1 MKLTS
6 YCIQKL
12 ICRDA
17 FIGSFCNL
25 GSFTLKSKTFM
36 AHLATTSA
44 LALSVAFAPAAS
56 ALTVRDDVTVA
67 GSEEYADNTQWDGV
81 VQIYMLNNLS
91 GSITFN
97 CTGSLINGRTVLS
110 AAHCFNDY
118 PSTFYDESANL
129 LSPIIAYGPDTFDAL
144 FGWINSGAASNFFEI
159 DERNGLVLGNQVLV
173 HPDADPAFGPAL
185 SFPSAD
191 VAMVSLSNPLA
202 HLPSYAML
210 FSPVGVGEHVSMV
223 GYGGHGIGST
233 GDVGIDGKRQAGENL
248 IGMVGSQVDFLSAIF
263 GTDASPYYT
272 NDPGANQSMYWI
284 DFDNPERTGE
294 ECGRDSFGDWACSD
308 GVSWFY
314 FDDPFNN
321 TWFNTSL
328 SNDIFPGDA
337 LPYEAGTA
345 GGDSG
350 SAIFF
355 DGLGDAPLIGG
366 VLSGGFTFISPVP
379 SGYSDVS
386 YYNPLFNYYDF
397 IVEANPYK
405 YVSALEGDGLWS
417 DPTHWVQDLDP
428 NYMIIDESG
437 NLVNGIPDAPEPG
450 VGSDGPDE
458 GVVLDVDI
466 NPTTADR
473 SSAAGTTG
481 VDASSNAIV
490 GTLGENRPAGG
501 LVIEGDDIGD
511 ASFASVSGGS
521 VWGTTG
527 DAELVTYQYGDIGSP
542 TVLAGPGSTNFVPN
556 NGLQSSGFYNYFDVT
571 LSNAGTTTLDIFAEV
586 DSFTIANLDAAL
598 VVNEDAG
605 LWALVDTQVIGGTL
619 ENNGLFISRDILNVA
634 GVLTGTGTYNAE
646 TIWNGGLLTAGEGM
660 SIIGDLVLTSASVL
674 GYTGN
679 SFSVNG
685 DVSLDGNVLFGTPY
699 AYGDT
704 GTLFT
709 YMGTS
714 TGSLDDTDLMGVLYA
729 TYTDAGGELIYSIEA
744 ASFETVL
751 PTITDENT
759 QSLVDGLNRARS
771 SSYDDISGVYGVLD
785 YLSGDDLLA
794 ALDGVTPYEQ
804 GSVMNGLLAGNN
816 QLGVHL
822 QNRFAA
828 IAQGNA
834 NGSAFNRTGTNGI
847 QVAGMQEMAAF
858 ALAAEATA
866 AEGGGSAS
874 AQSDTGMGTFVEV
887 SYYTGTETNALN
899 TETSDLDGLTI
910 TAGLD
915 RELEPGF
922 RMGAFLSYTDGETTY
937 NSSIGGNESDGMTL
951 GIYAAYAGENGLN
964 LNAYAGAGQR
974 SVTSTRVDVLTGGT
988 LLGSTDADEFI
999 IGAEMSKAYDTG
1011 HMLFIEPSVGLD
1023 FASFDVE
1030 GYSERGG
1037 AGALTFDDLRAETA
1051 QVHAGADFHF
1061 FDPANPSNFRPTF
1074 GADFVYD
1081 LANDGTAVS
1090 SYFNGASASTFQTI
1104 GPDSDSSWVDLSAQL
1119 QYYSSDSLSFSGF
1132 VSQTFGRDELEL
1144 TTFGLNVRKTF

>member
-1 MKLTS
+1 M
-6 YCIQKL
+6 
-12 ICRDA
+12 
-17 FIGSFCNL
+17 
-25 GSFTLKSKTFM
+25 KSKTFM

-44 LALSVAFAPAAS
+44 LALSVALAPAAN

-81 VQIYMLNNLS
+81 VQIYMLNNQT
-91 GSITFN
+91 GGITFN

-110 AAHCFNDY
+110 AAHCFNDF
-118 PSTFYDESANL
+118 PSTFYDADANL

-144 FGWINSGAASNFFEI
+144 FGWLSTGAASSFYEI
-159 DERNGLVLGNQVLV
+159 DERNGLVLGNQVLI
-173 HPDADPAFGPAL
+173 HPDADPAFGSAL
-185 SFPSAD
+185 NFPSAD

-202 HLPSYAML
+202 HLPSYSML

-263 GTDASPYYT
+263 GTDATPYYT
-272 NDPGANQSMYWI
+272 NAPGANQSMYWI
-284 DFDNPERTGE
+284 DFDNPDRTGD
-294 ECGRDSFGDWACSD
+294 ECGRDGIGDWACTD
-308 GVSWFY
+308 GVSWFF
-314 FDDPFNN
+314 FDDPINN

-328 SNDIFPGDA
+328 SNDIFPDDA
-337 LPYEAGTA
+337 LPYESGTA

-355 DGLGDAPLIGG
+355 DQLGDAPIIGG
-366 VLSGGFTFISPVP
+366 VLSGGFTFVSPVP

-405 YVSALEGDGLWS
+405 YVSAIEGDGLWS
-417 DPTHWVQDLDP
+417 DATHWVQDLDP
-428 NYMIIDESG
+428 NYLIIDENG

-458 GVVLDVDI
+458 GIVLDVDI
-466 NPTTADR
+466 APAQQTEGTP
-473 SSAAGTTG
+473 AGTAG
-481 VDASSNAIV
+481 VDASANAVV
-490 GTLGENRPAGG
+490 GSIGENRPAGG
-501 LVIEGDDIGD
+501 LLIEGDGIGD
-511 ASFASVSGGS
+511 ANFGSVSGGS

-527 DAELVTYQYGDIGSP
+527 DAELITYQYGDIGSP
-542 TVLAGPGSTNFVPN
+542 TALAGPGSTNFVPN
-556 NGLQSSGFYNYFDVT
+556 NGLQASGFYNYFDVT
-571 LSNAGTTTLDIFAEV
+571 LSNAGTTTVDIFAEV
-586 DSFTIANLDAAL
+586 DSLTIANLDATL
-598 VVNEDAG
+598 RVNSDAG

-619 ENNGLFISRDILNVA
+619 ENNGVFISRDILNVA

-646 TIWNGGLLTAGEGM
+646 TLWNAGLLTPGEGM
-660 SIIGDLVLTSASVL
+660 SLIGDLVMTSASVF

-679 SFSVNG
+679 SLSVDG
-685 DVSLDGNVLFGTPY
+685 DASFGGSVLFGTPY
-699 AYGDT
+699 QFGDT
-704 GTLFT
+704 GTLIT
-709 YMGTS
+709 YTGAS
-714 TGSLDDTDLMGVLYA
+714 TGTIADTDLLGVLYA
-729 TYTDAGGELIYSIEA
+729 TYADVGGALNYTIEA
-744 ASFETVL
+744 ASFESVL

-771 SSYDDISGVYGVLD
+771 SSYDDMSGVYGVLD
-785 YLSGDDLLA
+785 YLSGDQLLS
-794 ALDGVTPYEQ
+794 ALEGVTPHEQ
-804 GSVMNGLLAGNN
+804 GSVVNGLLAGNN

-834 NGSAFNRTGTNGI
+834 NGAAFNRTGTSGV
-847 QVAGMQEMAAF
+847 QVAGSQEMAAF

-866 AEGGGSAS
+866 AQGGGSVNT
-874 AQSDTGMGTFVEV
+874 QSDTGMGSFVEV

-899 TETSDLDGLTI
+899 NETSDLDGITI
-910 TAGLD
+910 TAGID

-937 NSSIGGNESDGMTL
+937 NSSVGGNESDGVTL
-951 GIYAAYAGENGLN
+951 GIYAAYAGENGIN

-974 SVTSTRVDVLTGGT
+974 GVTSTRIDVLTGGT
-988 LLGSTDADEFI
+988 LLGSTDADEFV
-999 IGAEMSKAYDTG
+999 IGAELSRAYDTG
-1011 HMLFIEPSVGLD
+1011 HLLFIEPSFGID
-1023 FASFDVE
+1023 YASFDVD

-1037 AGALTFDDLRAETA
+1037 AGALTFDDIRARTA

-1061 FDPANPSNFRPTF
+1061 FNPDSPSKFRPTI
-1074 GADFVYD
+1074 GADFIYD
-1081 LANDGTAVS
+1081 LATDGTTVS
-1090 SYFNGASASTFQTI
+1090 SFFNGASPSTFQTV
-1104 GPDSDSSWVDLSAQL
+1104 GPESDSSWVDLSAQL
-1119 QYYSSDSLSFSGF
+1119 QYYSSDNLSFNGF
-1132 VSQTFGRDELEL
+1132 VSQSLGRDELDI
-1144 TTFGLNVRKTF
+1144 TTFGLNVRATF